1 MITHNENGVE
11 NEKNSYRY
19 DIRMPRSRYKKTLWL
34 LLLTLEPPSDFKPG
48 ASGLNH
54 QVSGLT
60 TWTQI

>member
-1 MITHNENGVE
+1 MITHNENGDE

-54 QVSGLT
+54 
-60 TWTQI
+60 